1 MVSNITTTMSD
12 LKKQATVT
20 DAREANWVDKAGLY
34 KTQSFWW
41 PMCWAAWHTHRS
53 QDRSQA
59 GHMVAPW
66 VSALRMH
73 PPHEPFPRVL
83 GIPELSESRGHCA
96 LLITLRFPLGVELE
110 LVSSKDIVFKCS
122 MFSLNLREILDE
134 MKTNHFSMF
143 QWLTCRTKWQTGVK
157 CGRTLWEW
165 PESNRSTFVP
175 WEKSWWQN
183 VDCVHVC
190 YVHMLC
196 AHMYVRGPCW
206 LRSLSGQ
213 LQPSQTWWTQ
223 PKQCRWRYKMKEST
237 EAEKLAY
244 HKDYVFYVFPSVY
257 VCNCFRPSHCTN

>member
-12 LKKQATVT
+12 LRKQATVT
-20 DAREANWVDKAGLY
+20 DARVDKAGLY

-83 GIPELSESRGHCA
+83 GILELSESRGHCA

-143 QWLTCRTKWQTGVK
+143 QWLTCPTKWQTGVK

-165 PESNRSTFVP
+165 PESNGSTFVP

-190 YVHMLC
+190 YVHIC
-196 AHMYVRGPCW
+196 YVHTCMFGDRVGWGAGVGSCNR
-206 LRSLSGQ
+206 LRHDELSQSNVGGG
-213 LQPSQTWWTQ
+213 T
-223 PKQCRWRYKMKEST
+223 RWRN

-244 HKDYVFYVFPSVY
+244 HKDYVFCVFPSVY
-257 VCNCFRPSHCTN
+257 VCNRLRPSHCTN